1 MRVGL
6 KVALVPAMLPTS
18 RFCAL
23 ATTLLTAAALLCK
36 PSMARADDDSC
47 ANAEPSQA
55 LLDAIGKAQDAED
68 NFKGDDPLEGAGAE
82 VQVYLHIVRRAPQG
96 EGDMPVAHARAITID
111 VMNHKFAEQGTPFKF
126 NLAKIDYYNADDAT
140 YHLAQYSQQE
150 KDLWDKLQVRGRRN
164 LNIYIVGSNNINR
177 VTGWA
182 EFMVSPGLG
191 LKRGDHMVLRY
202 NPTKQ
207 GFSDPLVPVHEA
219 GHWLGLLHTF
229 QFGCGSLAH
238 GDLIRDTPSQKA
250 AVYTC
255 GASDTCPDEAGTDPL
270 DNLMGYAH
278 ACQARFTDGQIRRM
292 KFLWKTARG
301 GKTDDFVNEG
311 GANETAP
318 TDGGCAAGGSS
329 NSGFAG
335 LLLTLALGVS
345 VRGGRKN
352 KRGA

>member
-1 MRVGL
+1 MS
-6 KVALVPAMLPTS
+6 PTA
-18 RFCAL
+18 RLCAL
-23 ATTLLTAAALLCK
+23 TATLLTATALLCK
-36 PSMARADDDSC
+36 PSLANADAAQGADDTC
-47 ANAEPSQA
+47 ANAEPTQA

-111 VMNHKFAEQGTPFKF
+111 VMNQKFAEQGTPFKF
-126 NLAKIDYYNADDAT
+126 KLAKIDYYNADAAT

-164 LNIYIVGSNNINR
+164 LNIYIVGSNDSNR

-202 NPTKQ
+202 NPAKQ

-229 QFGCGSLAH
+229 QFGCGSIAH

-255 GASDTCPDEAGTDPL
+255 GASDSCPDEAGADPL

-278 ACQARFTDGQIRRM
+278 ACKARFTDGQIRRM

-301 GKTDDFVNEG
+301 GKTDDFVEEDAG
-311 GANETAP
+311 NETAP
-318 TDGGCAAGGSS
+318 NDGGCAAGGSHS
-329 NSGFAG
+329 APAG
-335 LLLTLALGVS
+335 LLVTLALGVVGLS
-345 VRGGRKN
+345 GRRRQHGG
-352 KRGA
+352 